1 MTALL
6 FGVSTFIY
14 LKTKIPN
21 ISLSPGKFDRN
32 LIKTWLVPSIYWVIL
47 GFGSLL
53 VVSLDALIISAIL
66 DVKFLA
72 LYMIAMKICDI
83 SITTLSTI
91 TTALRPSFA
100 SVFSDKDIVELSILY
115 TFGLKT
121 SVFLGLWIFFVLV
134 SVGPNFVIEWVGED
148 NYVGDQ
154 VFYLMALYMLVNI
167 LIVPSDSLL
176 MGTNHQKSYGI
187 MLLIEGILNVS
198 LSVWWIQIWGLAGV
212 IGATVVARCCTN
224 GWYCLFKAFRITDYS
239 VSKIFVEIL
248 RPMLPSLLLTTLTA
262 YLLLSTTLVG
272 WEKIIIHTFG
282 LTCVYV
288 FSYFFF
294 AVKKES
300 RDKLFTILFVKSDNR
315 S

>member
-1 MTALL
+1 
-6 FGVSTFIY
+6 
-14 LKTKIPN
+14 
-21 ISLSPGKFDRN
+21 LSN
-32 LIKTWLVPSIYWVIL
+32 
-47 GFGSLL
+47 
-53 VVSLDALIISAIL
+53 
-66 DVKFLA
+66 
-72 LYMIAMKICDI
+72 
-83 SITTLSTI
+83 I
-91 TTALRPSFA
+91 TTALRPAFA
-100 SVFSDKDIVELSILY
+100 SVYSDKDIVGLSKLY

-134 SVGPNFVIEWVGED
+134 TVGPNFVIEWVGED

-187 MLLIEGILNVS
+187 MMVIEGILNVS
-198 LSVWWIQIWGLAGV
+198 LSVWWIQTWGLAGV

-224 GWYCLFKAFRITDYS
+224 GWFCLYKAFRITDYS

-248 RPMLPSLLLTTLTA
+248 RPILPSLLLTTLTA
-262 YLLLSTTLVG
+262 YLLLLANLVG

-282 LTCVYV
+282 LTFVYI

-300 RDKLFTILFVKSDNR
+300 KDKLFTMFFAKRDNR
-315 S
+315 R